1 MAEMNKIRRCT
12 LSYCLY
18 NVAYFDG
25 QKFCTSNG
33 KDVTTYINAMQKIY
47 LQILKVID
55 NCTEE
60 IKDDVEE
67 VVNCILNR
75 VQYLIKK
82 DDYKNEEEVR
92 VFFIRNGNEKD
103 IKESKCIEG
112 GVPRIYLQLK
122 VSTIIKEIIL
132 GPKIGNGYD
141 KVPYI
146 YWKLQKISEQQPVSV
161 SQSAIEYV

>member
-1 MAEMNKIRRCT
+1 MYRGDKRRRRGSCE
-12 LSYCLY
+12 LY
-18 NVAYFDG
+18 FKSCAISD
-25 QKFCTSNG
+25 Q
-33 KDVTTYINAMQKIY
+33 
-47 LQILKVID
+47 
-55 NCTEE
+55 
-60 IKDDVEE
+60 
-67 VVNCILNR
+67 
-75 VQYLIKK
+75 K

>member
-1 MAEMNKIRRCT
+1 M
-12 LSYCLY
+12 
-18 NVAYFDG
+18 
-25 QKFCTSNG
+25 
-33 KDVTTYINAMQKIY
+33 
-47 LQILKVID
+47 ID